1 MQGIGS
7 ASDKMQVK
15 TDWSATPSARRAE
28 EPLPKDAP
36 KVGDQLN
43 EMTGA
48 TAPKDPYAVTKKKN
62 LDKDAFLKMFMTQ
75 LKYQDPTSPVDNE
88 KMAQQMAMFSQLEQ
102 SVTTNQ
108 YLEKMLAKQGDD
120 QQLAFSMIGKTVA
133 VDKAA
138 LFHSKMEP
146 SQFTFNLP
154 QDAAELKIEILNDA
168 GETVK
173 TLPMEGRSQ
182 GEVKVRWDGM
192 TDDGQAAGTGR
203 YFYKVDAK
211 GLNANPI
218 TIDSKIE
225 GKVSGITRA
234 GGETFLLVGDQ
245 RIRMNEVNSV
255 KDDSIAGAS
264 AGVPSKALAN
274 ANNPAGTETVSNVA
288 GTSEATK
295 SKELKSGAPEIEIA
309 GDVSDALK
317 NEDDENR
324 IDSKMNPLMPL
335 FMR

>member
-1 MQGIGS
+1 M
-7 ASDKMQVK
+7 K
-15 TDWSATPSARRAE
+15 TEWADSPSARRTE
-28 EPLPKDAP
+28 DPVPKNAP
-36 KVGDQLN
+36 KIGDQLN

-75 LKYQDPTSPVDNE
+75 IKYQDPTSPVDNE

-108 YLEKMLAKQGDD
+108 YLEKMVAKTGDD

-146 SQFTFNLP
+146 SLFNFNLP
-154 QDAAELKIEILNDA
+154 QDAAELKVEIVNDA

-173 TLPMEGRSQ
+173 TIPMTGHGQ

-192 TDDGQAAGTGR
+192 TEDGQAAASGR

-218 TIDSKIE
+218 TVESKLE

-255 KDDSIAGAS
+255 KDTSIAPA
-264 AGVPSKALAN
+264 PSMMPTQAN
-274 ANNPAGTETVSNVA
+274 IPAGTETVSNNVA
-288 GTSEATK
+288 APEATE
-295 SKELKSGAPEIEIA
+295 SQALESGPQIEI
-309 GDVSDALK
+309 GKDVGESLR
-317 NEDDENR
+317 NEEDPRDR
-324 IDSKMNPLMPL
+324 IDSHTNPLMSV